1 MGEAREAQGEERR
14 LNDIYVPS
22 VYLFAETREA
32 RPEHAYNY
40 KYNPRA
46 FWSSRT
52 DVYCIC
58 MSTVYPVR
66 PLVSFSYV

>member
-22 VYLFAETREA
+22 VYPFAETREV
-32 RPEHAYNY
+32 RPSMRTSTI
-40 KYNPRA
+40 RA

-52 DVYCIC
+52 DVLYLC
-58 MSTVYPVR
+58 VYPVR
-66 PLVSFSYV
+66 PFFVTYSPTYNSS

>member
-32 RPEHAYNY
+32 RPEHAY
-40 KYNPRA
+40 KYNPGILVQPYR
-46 FWSSRT
+46 R
-52 DVYCIC
+52 VLYLC
-58 MSTVYPVR
+58 VYPVR
-66 PLVSFSYV
+66 PFVSFSYV